1 MTSQM
6 EAMMKLLSNPQ
17 VQSSPIEVDISE
29 DEKEEVEKQR
39 EIQEKE
45 SKKVEKGKGVD
56 ESPYA
61 RMPFPRRKKVK
72 NLEREK
78 EFKKFMKVL
87 NKLEMAIP
95 LVEALEQMP
104 SYAKFLKELLTKK
117 RKPLDDE
124 MVSMTEEC
132 SALIQR
138 KLPQKKKDPGSF
150 TIPCSIGTLTIE
162 KALCDL
168 GASINLMPLSM
179 MKKIPGAV
187 AKPTKMSLSL
197 ADRSVVHPEGIL
209 HDVLVKVAGFVFPA
223 DFVVLDIEETRE
235 WEPLLL
241 GRPFLATSR
250 ALIDVEMG
258 ELMLRTDDQQVTFN
272 VFDKME
278 CDDGDPQCFKIQML
292 TRLTGKG
299 KKKSDANPPQEP
311 PKKPRTKM
319 SASKGQSSRSAQ
331 ASPPRRSNVTRP
343 QVHPHFISEV
353 HEKRYSQ
360 IRTFTINQEKGF
372 GEDLLK
378 GVAELGN
385 EIKSRGWE
393 RFNKL
398 MIKDEMNPGNQMWA
412 REFFANAYLPDQP
425 MFPEYVSVVR
435 GVKVSYSFETIN
447 NLLGC
452 AAGGVCELLRDR
464 ERIDKSGIEVR
475 EELKNI
481 VCRPGAMWLA
491 HSAASL
497 PRRLSLTNFNPVHR
511 AWGEFW
517 LKNVRVVGNNSE
529 IQLDNAHA
537 VRLLVEGKFINL
549 GYWLQKDL
557 HEIANHPNPTFT
569 LGHCNLIAALCRA
582 NNVPM
587 NVQEGDLHPVRPL
600 SLSYFIKK
608 FERGPIVPRGEGN
621 AAREEALREE
631 EEINRFEEGNHP
643 DQQGDPANEYHD
655 IPAQDPPRYSHDMNQ
670 LASML
675 HQMEISQYSGLP
687 NLYFD
692 TASSMYTEAMTYRAT
707 FPPPTFGTLYP
718 IDTDWEAHQ
727 ARELNSFQARQAYNS
742 GLRTSELAE
751 IERRRRVEQDE
762 AAAMEREMLD
772 VDGLNLNLNSPF
784 TNYFTG
790 QPDDAV

>member
-1 MTSQM
+1 
-6 EAMMKLLSNPQ
+6 
-17 VQSSPIEVDISE
+17 
-29 DEKEEVEKQR
+29 
-39 EIQEKE
+39 
-45 SKKVEKGKGVD
+45 
-56 ESPYA
+56 
-61 RMPFPRRKKVK
+61 
-72 NLEREK
+72 
-78 EFKKFMKVL
+78 
-87 NKLEMAIP
+87 
-95 LVEALEQMP
+95 
-104 SYAKFLKELLTKK
+104 
-117 RKPLDDE
+117 
-124 MVSMTEEC
+124 
-132 SALIQR
+132 
-138 KLPQKKKDPGSF
+138 
-150 TIPCSIGTLTIE
+150 
-162 KALCDL
+162 
-168 GASINLMPLSM
+168 
-179 MKKIPGAV
+179 
-187 AKPTKMSLSL
+187 
-197 ADRSVVHPEGIL
+197 
-209 HDVLVKVAGFVFPA
+209 
-223 DFVVLDIEETRE
+223 
-235 WEPLLL
+235 
-241 GRPFLATSR
+241 
-250 ALIDVEMG
+250 
-258 ELMLRTDDQQVTFN
+258 
-272 VFDKME
+272 
-278 CDDGDPQCFKIQML
+278 ML

-299 KKKSDANPPQEP
+299 KKKSDANPTQEP

-331 ASPPRRSNVTRP
+331 ASPPRRSNVTQP
-343 QVHPHFISEV
+343 QVHPHFISAV
-353 HEKRYSQ
+353 HEKRYTKIQ
-360 IRTFTINQEKGF
+360 TFTINQEKGF

-385 EIKSRGWE
+385 EVKSRGWE
-393 RFNKL
+393 KFNKL
-398 MIKDEMNPGNQMWA
+398 MIKDEINPGNQMWA

-425 MFPEYVSVVR
+425 LFPEYVSVVR

-497 PRRLSLTNFNPVHR
+497 PRRLSLTSFNPIHR

-529 IQLDNAHA
+529 IQLDNAYA
-537 VRLLVEGKFINL
+537 VRLLVEGKYINL

-608 FERGPIVPRGEGN
+608 FERGPIVPR
-621 AAREEALREE
+621 
-631 EEINRFEEGNHP
+631 
-643 DQQGDPANEYHD
+643 
-655 IPAQDPPRYSHDMNQ
+655 AQDPPRYSHDINQ

-692 TASSMYTEAMTYRAT
+692 TASSMYTEAMAYRST
-707 FPPPTFGTLYP
+707 FPPPTFGTLYSV
-718 IDTDWEAHQ
+718 DTDWEAHQ
-727 ARELNSFQARQAYNS
+727 ARELTSFQARQNYNS
-742 GLRTSELAE
+742 GLRASELAE